1 MHLRD
6 PDAVTA
12 AAQAAGFGVIGSQR
26 ERLDSGKEFE
36 ILSFRA

>member
-1 MHLRD
+1 MRLRD

-12 AAQAAGFGVIGSQR
+12 AAQVEGFNAIGSRR